1 MNRVSLAALLL
12 TLTGSGAWAAFRAS
26 AVEVD
31 ITPDSPQ
38 WLMGYAARQSTGVHD
53 KIFHRIVAFDDGRT
67 RFYIVSSDL
76 CLFSPGVYDEVA
88 ATSERSRVLSGAT
101 SGGALLTHTRHP
113 RSELRDFIRLCL
125 AGRTTNGIGTTPPS
139 DEQPD

>member
-1 MNRVSLAALLL
+1 MKQVSALALFLVTAALPSL
-12 TLTGSGAWAAFRAS
+12 GAGFRAS

-53 KIFHRIVAFDDGRT
+53 KIFHRIVALDDGRT

-88 ATSERSRVLSGAT
+88 ATLRKELGIERRNFWWSV
-101 SGGALLTHTRHP
+101 THSH
-113 RSELRDFIRLCL
+113 
-125 AGRTTNGIGTTPPS
+125 
-139 DEQPD
+139 

>member
-1 MNRVSLAALLL
+1 MYPKQLVQIVLLAICFVLPSA
-12 TLTGSGAWAAFRAS
+12 GEFRAS

-53 KIFHRIVAFDDGRT
+53 KSFYRIVAMDDGKT
-67 RFYIVSSDL
+67 QFYLIASDL

-88 ATSERSRVLSGAT
+88 AALKDIGIDRKNVWWSVTHSHATPEVGAPGMYRTLLGRSD
-101 SGGALLTHTRHP
+101 H
-113 RSELRDFIRLCL
+113 DW
-125 AGRTTNGIGTTPPS
+125 N
-139 DEQPD
+139 